1 MTHIEVIP
9 QTQSATT
16 SDLKVAL
23 ADACNLLQDCE
34 PPPRV
39 QVALHKA
46 MGLPLPS
53 LSAVRLSAWQQAVEW
68 LVRQRWS
75 AAAVA
80 LVLVCGVAGLAE
92 LGVPHH
98 DGPPAH
104 PAMDDIYGS
113 GFMPVG
119 NFAGL
124 TNGATAWLVSTEMS
138 RQQLISL
145 GLPFDPARA
154 ADTVPAE
161 VLLRPNGELLAVR
174 LMP

>member
-16 SDLKVAL
+16 ADLTVAL
-23 ADACNLLQDCE
+23 ADARTLLHDCA

-39 QVALHKA
+39 QVALHKSL
-46 MGLPLPS
+46 GLPLPS
-53 LSAVRLSAWQQAVEW
+53 LSAVRASPWQQAVDW

-75 AAAVA
+75 AAVVA
-80 LVLVCGVAGLAE
+80 LVLVCVVAGVAE
-92 LGVPHH
+92 LGM
-98 DGPPAH
+98 PPGRPPMRH
-104 PAMDDIYGS
+104 AMDDLVGG

-119 NFAGL
+119 NPAGL
-124 TNGATAWLVSTEMS
+124 ANGATAWLVSTEMS
-138 RQQLISL
+138 RQQLITL

>member
-1 MTHIEVIP
+1 MTHIEAISP
-9 QTQSATT
+9 NQNATT
-16 SDLKVAL
+16 SNLKVAL
-23 ADACNLLQDCE
+23 ADARTLLQDCE

-39 QVALHKA
+39 QVALHKSL
-46 MGLPLPS
+46 GLPLPA
-53 LSAVRLSAWQQAVEW
+53 LSAVRPSPWQQAIDW

-80 LVLVCGVAGLAE
+80 LVLVCGVAGVAE
-92 LGVPHH
+92 LGMPHH
-98 DGPPAH
+98 GSPPAH
-104 PAMDDIYGS
+104 PAMDDIYGG

-124 TNGATAWLVSTEMS
+124 TNGATAWLVNTEMS

>member
-1 MTHIEVIP
+1 MTAIEVIAQP
-9 QTQSATT
+9 QSATT
-16 SDLKVAL
+16 PDLTVAL
-23 ADACNLLQDCE
+23 AHARTLLQSCE

-46 MGLPLPS
+46 LGLPPPS
-53 LSAVRLSAWQQAVEW
+53 LSAVRPSAWHQAVDW

-80 LVLVCGVAGLAE
+80 LVMVCVVAAVSELSGPYGRPPLRNGL
-92 LGVPHH
+92 
-98 DGPPAH
+98 
-104 PAMDDIYGS
+104 DDFYSG

-119 NFAGL
+119 NPIGL

-138 RQQLISL
+138 RQQLVTL

-154 ADTVPAE
+154 AEMVPAE